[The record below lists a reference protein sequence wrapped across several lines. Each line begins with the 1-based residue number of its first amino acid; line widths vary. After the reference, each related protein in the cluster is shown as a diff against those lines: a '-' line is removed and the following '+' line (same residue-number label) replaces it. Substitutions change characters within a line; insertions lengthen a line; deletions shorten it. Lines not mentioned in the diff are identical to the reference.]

1 LKRAVGAVGTVGT
14 VGAVKAV
21 RAVAL
26 LTVLVSGLAAQG
38 RGVATVDRYDPFFRK
53 YTKRFFGPAFDW
65 RPFKA
70 QGMAES
76 GLDTAARSRTGA
88 RGIMQLMPS
97 TFEAIQSKAP
107 DLVSIDD
114 PEWNIA
120 AGIRHNR
127 ALWRLWDSA
136 ATTVDQRQFMFASYN
151 AGRSTILRAQ
161 RVARASKLD
170 PHLWPS
176 IEAVAVRVRRWR
188 QRETLRYLRTIE
200 TWLGQLDDQ
209 GRLSGRRR

>member
-1 LKRAVGAVGTVGT
+1 LKRAVGAVR
-14 VGAVKAV
+14 AV
-21 RAVAL
+21 RAVGAVVL
-26 LTVLVSGLAAQG
+26 LVAVVSGLAAQG
-38 RGVATVDRYDPFFRK
+38 RSAPADHYDSYFRK

-65 RPFKA
+65 RVFKA

-76 GLDTAARSRTGA
+76 RLDMAARSRTGA

-127 ALWRLWDSA
+127 VLWRLWAEA
-136 ATTVDQRQFMFASYN
+136 ATPVDQRQFMFASYN

-161 RVARASKLD
+161 SVARASKLD
-170 PHLWPS
+170 PRVWPS
-176 IEAVAVRVRRWR
+176 VEAVAIRVRRWR

-200 TWLGQLDDQ
+200 MWLGLLDEN
-209 GRLSGRRR
+209 GRLAGRRR

>member
-1 LKRAVGAVGTVGT
+1 MKRAVGAASVVILL
-14 VGAVKAV
+14 
-21 RAVAL
+21 VA
-26 LTVLVSGLAAQG
+26 LVSGLAAQG
-38 RGVATVDRYDPFFRK
+38 RGVALVDRYDPHFRK
-53 YTKRFFGPAFDW
+53 YTKRYFGPAFDW
-65 RPFKA
+65 RVFKA

-76 GLDTAARSRTGA
+76 GLDTAARSRSGA

-97 TFEAIQSKAP
+97 TFEAIQSKAT

-127 ALWRLWDSA
+127 VLWRSWAEA
-136 ATTVDQRQFMFASYN
+136 ASPADQRQFMFASYN

-161 RVARASKLD
+161 GVARASRLD
-170 PHLWPS
+170 PRVWPS
-176 IEAVAVRVRRWR
+176 VEAVAVRVRRWR

-200 TWLGQLDDQ
+200 MWLGLLDEN
-209 GRLSGRRR
+209 GRLAGRRR

>member
-1 LKRAVGAVGTVGT
+1 LKQVTGAV
-14 VGAVKAV
+14 
-21 RAVAL
+21 L
-26 LTVLVSGLAAQG
+26 LLLSVSSGMAAQRSG
-38 RGVATVDRYDPFFRK
+38 GPAVDRYDPLFRK

-127 ALWRLWDSA
+127 ALWQQWDSA

-161 RVARASKLD
+161 GVARASKLD
-170 PHLWPS
+170 PHVWPS
-176 IEAVAVRVRRWR
+176 IEAVALRVRRWR
-188 QRETLRYLRTIE
+188 QRETLRYLKTIE
-200 TWLGQLDDQ
+200 TWLEQFDDE
-209 GRLSGRRR
+209 GRLARRR